1 MPLEKPRLLTLPSD
15 DLSHFEAGSTEL
27 IRDWITSARAS
38 TPIMFGVSLTPAERI
53 VCAGLRGEIVVVTA
67 DVLDAARRHRV
78 HWLLQDRQS
87 VSFVEPAWAA
97 GVKREVLH
105 AAALDARRDEDTRAL
120 LDALSASGIDALV
133 FKGAALAHLIYT
145 APHLRPRTD
154 IDILIRAEDRDRAGG
169 VLEASGWRRPPEP
182 DLDESAA
189 QRHYARQGPGRTAWL
204 ADVHWKVANPR
215 VFGDAVSFDDIRSRA
230 IPLPALG
237 AAALTPGLCDALL
250 LACMHRVAHHDD
262 EVDLLWLWDVHL
274 LVERIADRDIELF
287 GHLARRAGMTAVCRS
302 GIELSAALFGSRRAL
317 ELLDQLRSSAYE
329 PSARFVGGARRV
341 TIFAS
346 DLGLA
351 GNLAFAL
358 APSDRTPLPA
368 RRLHAGAVPRC
379 PAALVPVAYAL
390 RIARGA
396 PKWLRPPRST
406 AGRESTSSHP

>member
-1 MPLEKPRLLTLPSD
+1 MLQ
-15 DLSHFEAGSTEL
+15 
-27 IRDWITSARAS
+27 
-38 TPIMFGVSLTPAERI
+38 TPAERI
-53 VCAGLRGEIVVVTA
+53 VCAGLRGEVVVVTG
-67 DVLDAARRHRV
+67 DVLEAARRHRV
-78 HWLLQDRQS
+78 HWLLHDRQS
-87 VSFVEPAWAA
+87 VSFMEPAWAA

-120 LDALSASGIDALV
+120 LDALSASGIDTLI

-189 QRHYARQGPGRTAWL
+189 QRHYVRQGPGRTAWL

-215 VFGDAVSFDDIRSRA
+215 VFGDAVSFDDLRSRT

-237 AAALTPGLCDALL
+237 AGALTPGLCDALL

-274 LVERIADRDIELF
+274 LVERIADRDVELF

-302 GIELSAALFGSRRAL
+302 GIELGAALFGSRRAL

-341 TIFAS
+341 TVFAS
-346 DLGLA
+346 DLGSLA
-351 GNLAFAL
+351 TWR
-358 APSDRTPLPA
+358 SRW
-368 RRLHAGAVPRC
+368 RLLTEHLFP
-379 PAALVPVAYAL
+379 PVAYM
-390 RIARGA
+390 RKRYHGA
-396 PKWLRPPRST
+396 PRRSCRSPTRCASPVVRRNGCARPRST
-406 AGRESTSSHP
+406 AEGSRPPPPLIGIRASPTRRSGDGERDHLVVDH